1 MKEIY
6 WCYSNVIISKEM
18 FMVLTNGGTNT
29 SLKFLTWTSKNGE
42 QKSSF
47 LKLIIHHPRSTI
59 HIQMKRRNK
68 ERDKKDRIVHFA
80 SLKEEGK
87 MKDGDSIHQGE
98 GESSKKVFSLREW
111 EEKMERRHGKV
122 FRLEKAQIR
131 FASLLR
137 ILKIG
142 PGWLSWP
149 ACAVGL

>member
-29 SLKFLTWTSKNGE
+29 SLKFLTSTSKNGE

-47 LKLIIHHPRSTI
+47 LKLIIQHPRSTI

-98 GESSKKVFSLREW
+98 GESSKKVFSLRE
-111 EEKMERRHGKV
+111 
-122 FRLEKAQIR
+122 
-131 FASLLR
+131 
-137 ILKIG
+137 
-142 PGWLSWP
+142 
-149 ACAVGL
+149 